1 MYVCVEGEMGGVG
14 REKRVVC
21 LSVCR
26 GRLVV
31 AGRDK
36 LNEEGDIRLYGKSQ
50 GGTFLVYGHRYVCV
64 SMLVCVIEMGVGRI
78 WVFCVCMG
86 VERLECG
93 CGVKDGHACL
103 CRE

>member
-50 GGTFLVYGHRYVCV
+50 GGTFLVYGHKYVCV
-64 SMLVCVIEMGVGRI
+64 SMLVCV
-78 WVFCVCMG
+78 
-86 VERLECG
+86 
-93 CGVKDGHACL
+93 
-103 CRE
+103 